1 MLVRYIKIAQ
11 FLHSLRHQL
20 FSRSFLFAV
29 VFIFSSSFVVSL
41 PAEAAT
47 DTYVK
52 VYLEVREPIALELDE
67 QGQTKLFDAKDITE
81 GKELFKSNCINCHVG
96 GKTLPY
102 PPVSLALDKLSGATP
117 PRDNING
124 IVNFLRQPMTYDGSE
139 ETFWCRTVTESWM
152 PQEQIENLAA
162 FVLRAAQK
170 APGWA
175 EEIRD

>member
-11 FLHSLRHQL
+11 FLHSLRQQL

-29 VFIFSSSFVVSL
+29 VFAVSIGFVLSL

-52 VYLEVREPIALELDE
+52 VYLEVREPIALDLNQ
-67 QGQTKLFDAKDITE
+67 QGQTKLFSPEDITE
-81 GKELFKSNCINCHVG
+81 GKELFKANCINCHVG

-102 PPVSLALDKLSGATP
+102 PPVSLALDTLSGATP

-139 ETFWCRTVTESWM
+139 ETFWCRTVTASWM
-152 PQEQIENLAA
+152 PQEQIEKLAA
-162 FVLRAAQK
+162 FILRAAQK

-175 EEIRD
+175 EDNS

>member
-1 MLVRYIKIAQ
+1 MLVRYIKIAK

-20 FSRSFLFAV
+20 FSGSFLFAFAV
-29 VFIFSSSFVVSL
+29 VLTVSISFLVSL

-47 DTYVK
+47 DTYVR
-52 VYLEVREPIALELDE
+52 VYLEVSEPIALELDE
-67 QGQTKLFDAKDITE
+67 QGQTKLFSAEDITQ

-96 GKTLPY
+96 GATLPY
-102 PPVSLALDKLSGATP
+102 PPVSLALDTLSGATP
-117 PRDNING
+117 PRNNING

-152 PQEQIENLAA
+152 PPEQIEKLAA
-162 FVLRAAQK
+162 FILRAAQK

-175 EEIRD
+175 EDK